1 MKTPRSPGLVDA
13 HAHLG
18 DAVFDADRADVLDRA
33 RQAGV
38 KAVVSVGETL
48 ADAERN
54 LQLADEL
61 GVMFRPAAGLYPT
74 ILDLDQADRLKTLIR
89 AHRDRLVA
97 IGEVGLDHWKV
108 QDDAD
113 RETQRQIFAQ
123 FIDLSRELDLPL
135 NVHSRS
141 AGRPTIELLLERN
154 AEKVLLHAFDGR
166 AAKAMPAL
174 EAGFYFSIP
183 PSVVRSKQKQKLLRR
198 LPLSALL
205 VETDSPVLGP
215 DPDQRNEPANVAVS
229 VRVIAEIKEVSE
241 EEVVEAI
248 EANTFALFGI

>member
-1 MKTPRSPGLVDA
+1 MKTQPSPRIVDA

-54 LQLADEL
+54 LQLSEEI
-61 GVMFRPAAGLYPT
+61 GEMFRPAAGLYPT
-74 ILDLDQADRLKTLIR
+74 ILDLDQADELEIFIR

-108 QDDAD
+108 QDETD

-123 FIDLSRELDLPL
+123 FIDLSRALDLPL

-141 AGRPTIELLLERN
+141 AGRPTIELLLERS

-166 AAKAMPAL
+166 AAKALPAL

-229 VRVIAEIKEVSE
+229 VRLIAEIKDVSE

>member
-1 MKTPRSPGLVDA
+1 MKTLPGPRLVDA

-33 RQAGV
+33 REAGV

-54 LQLADEL
+54 LQLSDEIGKML
-61 GVMFRPAAGLYPT
+61 RPAAGLYPT
-74 ILDLDQADRLKTLIR
+74 ILDLDQAAELRTFIR
-89 AHRDRLVA
+89 AHPDRLVA

-108 QDDAD
+108 QDEAG
-113 RETQRQIFAQ
+113 REIQRQIFAQ

-141 AGRPTIELLLERN
+141 AARPAIELLLERG

-183 PSVVRSKQKQKLLRR
+183 PSVVRSKQKQKLLRH

-215 DPDQRNEPANVAVS
+215 DRDQRNEPANVTVS
-229 VRVIAEIKEVSE
+229 IQAIAKIKEVRE
-241 EEVVEAI
+241 EEVVEAV
-248 EANTFALFGI
+248 EANARTLFGI